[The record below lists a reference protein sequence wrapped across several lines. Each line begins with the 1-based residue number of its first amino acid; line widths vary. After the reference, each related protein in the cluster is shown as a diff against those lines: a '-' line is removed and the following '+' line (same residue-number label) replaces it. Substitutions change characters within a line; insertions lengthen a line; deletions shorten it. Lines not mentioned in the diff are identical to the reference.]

1 MKLRRK
7 IGFFKMEWGVIYHVL
22 LSYVIMSSS
31 LTGCTR
37 GQEQLELMVG
47 AAASLEPVL
56 KELKAVYSEQNPDVK
71 LCFTFAGSGTL
82 EQQIREGAP
91 IDVFLSAS
99 QKQMASL
106 EEDGL
111 IMNDSRVDLL
121 QNELAL
127 IVPKI
132 DQTIITSFED
142 VQKAT
147 VIALGDPASVPVG
160 QYAMEVF
167 EKLGNLEKIK
177 EKTTYGKD
185 VSEVLAWVSAG
196 NAEVGVVYVTDA
208 MKEDTVEIVE
218 TAPEGSHSPITYPAA
233 IIAETELETQA
244 KDFLRFLSSTEAE
257 VIFEEYGFGIIK

>member
-1 MKLRRK
+1 MYLRRK
-7 IGFFKMEWGVIYHVL
+7 IGYYKKEWGVIYRVL
-22 LSYVIMSSS
+22 LFGVLMSSS

-37 GQEQLELMVG
+37 EQAQPELMVG

-56 KELKAVYSEQNPDVK
+56 KEIKAVYSVQSPDVK
-71 LCFTFAGSGTL
+71 LSFTFASSGTL

-99 QKQMASL
+99 LKQITSL

-111 IMNDSRVDLL
+111 IMSDSKVDLL

-127 IVPKI
+127 IVPKMN
-132 DQTIITSFED
+132 QTNITSFEE
-142 VQKAT
+142 VQNAT

-167 EKLGNLEKIK
+167 ENLDSWEEIR
-177 EKTTYGKD
+177 EKTTFGKD

-196 NAEVGVVYVTDA
+196 NAEAGVVYVTDA
-208 MKEDTVEIVE
+208 RKEDTVEIVG
-218 TAPEGSHSPITYPAA
+218 TAPEGSHSPIIYPAA
-233 IIAETELETQA
+233 IIAETKLETQA
-244 KDFLRFLSSTEAE
+244 KEFLRFLSFTEAKD
-257 VIFEEYGFGIIK
+257 IFEEYGFGIIE

>member
-7 IGFFKMEWGVIYHVL
+7 IRFLKMGRGVIYHILIFCVL
-22 LSYVIMSSS
+22 LSSS

-37 GQEQLELMVG
+37 EREQLELMVG

-56 KELKAVYSEQNPDVK
+56 KEIKAVYSEQNPDVK

-99 QKQMASL
+99 RKQIASL

-111 IMNDSRVDLL
+111 IMNDSTVDLL
-121 QNELAL
+121 RNELAL

-132 DQTIITSFED
+132 DQTNITSFEE

-167 EKLGNLEKIK
+167 ENLNNWKEVK

-185 VSEVLAWVSAG
+185 VSEVLAWVSGG

-218 TAPEGSHSPITYPAA
+218 IAPEGSHNPIIYPAA
-233 IIAETELETQA
+233 IIAETELESQA
-244 KDFLRFLSSTEAE
+244 KDFLLFLSSTEAE